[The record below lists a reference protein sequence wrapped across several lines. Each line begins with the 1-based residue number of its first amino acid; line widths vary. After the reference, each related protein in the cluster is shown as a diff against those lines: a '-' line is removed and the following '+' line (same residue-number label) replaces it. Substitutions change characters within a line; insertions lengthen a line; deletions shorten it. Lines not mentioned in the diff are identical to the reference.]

1 MIRLIDS
8 AVAVP
13 PTLAVLR
20 GNLAP
25 SGAVLKV
32 AAASSRLLKHSGP
45 ALVFDNYEDMLTRI
59 DDPDLDVTAETVLVL
74 RNAGPRGACGM
85 PEWGML
91 PIPKKLQAAGVRDM
105 VRMSD
110 ARMSGTSF
118 GTVVLHIAPE
128 AAVGGPLALVRTG
141 DRITLDVEARAV
153 SLEVTTGELELRA
166 RSWTPRGTA
175 HLRGYPKLYLE
186 QVLQAD
192 EGCDLEFLRP
202 RSKAELAFVP
212 PLVGRS

>member
-1 MIRLIDS
+1 VIRLIDS

-128 AAVGGPLALVRTG
+128 AAVGGASRAGTDGRSHHTRRRGTRGFAGSHHRRTG
-141 DRITLDVEARAV
+141 APRQILDPTRHRPSARISETL
-153 SLEVTTGELELRA
+153 
-166 RSWTPRGTA
+166 P
-175 HLRGYPKLYLE
+175 
-186 QVLQAD
+186 
-192 EGCDLEFLRP
+192 
-202 RSKAELAFVP
+202 
-212 PLVGRS
+212 